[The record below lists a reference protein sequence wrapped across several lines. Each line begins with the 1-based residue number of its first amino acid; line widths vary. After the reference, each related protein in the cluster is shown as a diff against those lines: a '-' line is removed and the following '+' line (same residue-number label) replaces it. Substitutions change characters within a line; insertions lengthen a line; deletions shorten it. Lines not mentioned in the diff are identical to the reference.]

1 MGVLGSPSRLF
12 LRERERGEKNGE
24 GVSSVQGVETRKNR
38 IVRFL
43 KADSP
48 IFPGQP
54 KLVFDNLSF
63 FKDIHEDLKAL
74 KPWNEDPI
82 QGIAH
87 KRMRIS
93 QKGILT

>member
-1 MGVLGSPSRLF
+1 
-12 LRERERGEKNGE
+12 
-24 GVSSVQGVETRKNR
+24 
-38 IVRFL
+38 L
-43 KADSP
+43 KADNP

-54 KLVFDNLSF
+54 KSVFDNLSF

-82 QGIAH
+82 HGIAH